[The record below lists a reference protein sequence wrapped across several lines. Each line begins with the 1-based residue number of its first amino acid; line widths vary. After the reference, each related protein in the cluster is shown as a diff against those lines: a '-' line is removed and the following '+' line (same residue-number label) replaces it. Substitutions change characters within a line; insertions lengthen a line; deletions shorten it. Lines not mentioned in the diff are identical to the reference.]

1 MIRTLVALAVLSM
14 PGWRLAR
21 AHGFD
26 ERYDLPAPLAWFVA
40 GASLTIALTF
50 IVAIFFARSAP
61 RAGGSLAP
69 ARSLRTGPLLRM
81 FGATCRAATLVLF
94 VVTVAAALWGTGD
107 PMMNLAPTLV
117 WIIWWVGLSL
127 VVALVGNVWPLLD
140 PWRSL
145 FALMQHATRSARRP
159 GDLSFGWRWPA
170 GIGIW
175 PAVAL
180 LLLWSWLEVVYPI
193 AAAPYRLGCAA
204 LAWSA
209 ITLLGMLCFGRESW
223 QRHGDVFAIYFDT
236 LGRMAPLGA
245 ASRGGGIVLR
255 APGAALITT
264 HADTPSAPAG
274 SAGFVIAMLS
284 TVLFDGLHGGQAWLL
299 LESLLRQ
306 TVPHMLDINGYFA
319 GTVGLIGVWVIFLAA
334 YQITCGATAILTR
347 AASAAQIAR
356 RFAPTLVPIAVAYNI
371 AHNFSS
377 LLIQGQNAIPL
388 LSDPFGLRWNLFGTA
403 AMHAN
408 IGLVDA
414 RLTWHV
420 AIGAIVIG
428 HAIAVWL
435 AHRVALRD
443 AASPRQAA
451 LASLPLTLLMIIYTA
466 ISLSVIAEPMVT
478 W

>member
-1 MIRTLVALAVLSM
+1 MIRARVALTVLSLLGA
-14 PGWRLAR
+14 PAAW

-40 GASLTIALTF
+40 GASLSIALTF
-50 IVAIFFARSAP
+50 IVAIFFARSAAP
-61 RAGGSLAP
+61 ADSQLAS
-69 ARSLRTGPLLRM
+69 ARSLRAGPALRM
-81 FGATCRAATLVLF
+81 FGAICRVAMLALF
-94 VVTVAAALWGTGD
+94 LVTVAAALWGTGD

-145 FALMQHATRSARRP
+145 FALMQRATRSAGRP
-159 GDLSFGWRWPA
+159 SGLSLGWRWPA
-170 GIGIW
+170 GVGVW

-193 AAAPYRLGCAA
+193 AAVPFRLGCAA

-209 ITLLGMLCFGRESW
+209 ITLVGMLCFGRESW
-223 QRHGDVFAIYFDT
+223 QRHADVFAIYFDT

-245 ASRGGGIVLR
+245 APRTGGIALR
-255 APGAALITT
+255 VPGAALIGN
-264 HADTPSAPAG
+264 HADSPAAPAG

-284 TVLFDGLHGGQAWLL
+284 TVLFDGLHGGQAWQL

-306 TVPHMLDINGYFA
+306 TLPHMQDINGYFS
-319 GTVGLIGVWVIFLAA
+319 GTVGLIGVWLIFFAA
-334 YQITCGATAILTR
+334 YRLTCGATAALTR
-347 AASAAQIAR
+347 EATGARIAR

-403 AMHAN
+403 GMHAN

-435 AHRVALRD
+435 AHRVALRA

-451 LASLPLTLLMIIYTA
+451 LASLPLTLLMIVYTA

>member
-1 MIRTLVALAVLSM
+1 MIRALLAFAVLSLL
-14 PGWRLAR
+14 GAR
-21 AHGFD
+21 AVSAHGFD

-40 GASLTIALTF
+40 GAALTIALTF
-50 IVAIFFARSAP
+50 MLAIVFARSAVQ
-61 RAGGSLAP
+61 ADSQLAS
-69 ARSLRTGPLLRM
+69 ARSLRAGPALRI
-81 FGATCRAATLVLF
+81 FGMTCRVAMLALF
-94 VVTVAAALWGTGD
+94 LLTVAAALWGTGD

-127 VVALVGNVWPLLD
+127 LVALVGNVWPLLD

-145 FALMQHATRSARRP
+145 FALMQRATRGPRRP
-159 GDLSFGWRWPA
+159 SGLSLGWRWPA
-170 GIGIW
+170 GVGVW

-180 LLLWSWLEVVYPI
+180 LLLWSWLEVVHPI
-193 AAAPYRLGCAA
+193 AAVPYRLGCAA

-209 ITLLGMLCFGRESW
+209 ITLFGMLCFGRESW
-223 QRHGDVFAIYFDT
+223 QRHADVFAIYFDT

-245 ASRGGGIVLR
+245 APHGGGIALR
-255 APGAALITT
+255 APGAALIGNAAQSPAT
-264 HADTPSAPAG
+264 PAG
-274 SAGFVIAMLS
+274 SAGFAIAMLS

-299 LESLLRQ
+299 LENFLKHVAPR
-306 TVPHMLDINGYFA
+306 MLDINGYFA
-319 GTVGLIGVWVIFLAA
+319 GTVGLIGVWVMFLAA
-334 YQITCGATAILTR
+334 YLLTCGATAALTHD
-347 AASAAQIAR
+347 ASAAQIAR

-388 LSDPFGLRWNLFGTA
+388 LSDPFGLRWNLFGSAGT
-403 AMHAN
+403 HAN

-435 AHRVALRD
+435 AHRVALR
-443 AASPRQAA
+443 AAGSPRQAA
-451 LASLPLTLLMIIYTA
+451 LASLPLTLLMIVYTA
-466 ISLSVIAEPMVT
+466 ISLSVIAEPMAT